1 MTVRSVLRYPDPV
14 LKRRARSGP
23 GPIEDLARDLVD
35 TMRAGPATVG
45 LAAPQIGESVR
56 AFVLDVSGH
65 RKAPTSHGLL
75 VLFDPEILDAEGS
88 EVARE
93 GCLSVPDLTADVRRA
108 YGRTLPSVVASVDA
122 ARGVQRSGPSSTS
135 TPKVSSSRLDAA
147 DVRRALRVTVAGTD
161 PSGERRTLTMEGFEA
176 RALQHELD
184 HLDGTLIL
192 DRVDSASSLFPR
204 KVYL

>member
-1 MTVRSVLRYPDPV
+1 MTVRPVLRYPDPV

-56 AFVLDVSGH
+56 AFALDVSGH

-108 YGRTLPSVVASVDA
+108 
-122 ARGVQRSGPSSTS
+122 
-135 TPKVSSSRLDAA
+135 
-147 DVRRALRVTVAGTD
+147 LRVTVAGTD
-161 PSGERRTLTMEGFEA
+161 PSGERRTLTMDGFEA

-204 KVYL
+204 RVYL